1 MQVISHNIRQVVFQS
16 KKQCRFSAIDCR
28 HTLNRFGCRHPN
40 RKRVTRTRLKRHN
53 FGIFWLVIFARRQPY
68 CIFRTKICS
77 KFYLFQVVEF
87 WESGFLVTQGKNAGN
102 PVGLPS
108 ILTQRK
114 RKSAS
119 QNRGS
124 DYSLSAKTRQLERLM
139 RQIVEGWAAR
149 LKIKNQFI
157 WNKPLI
163 RFIGGFCRSVFD
175 IAAKRTAYVRKT
187 CTDLVRAPGEQLC
200 LNNTGRSA
208 FYNPI

>member
-1 MQVISHNIRQVVFQS
+1 MPFVGLSGRRKSQKINSFKKRGILFSPRFFSMTGISMLCGEIAPS
-16 KKQCRFSAIDCR
+16 
-28 HTLNRFGCRHPN
+28 

-68 CIFRTKICS
+68 CIFRAKICS

-87 WESGFLVTQGKNAGN
+87 WESGFLVAQGKNAGN

-124 DYSLSAKTRQLERLM
+124 DYSLSARRSYRRTLKQLASFTSWGAREKKHMNIYLKT
-139 RQIVEGWAAR
+139 IVLTSSFFTR
-149 LKIKNQFI
+149 Y
-157 WNKPLI
+157 
-163 RFIGGFCRSVFD
+163 IG
-175 IAAKRTAYVRKT
+175 T
-187 CTDLVRAPGEQLC
+187 
-200 LNNTGRSA
+200 
-208 FYNPI
+208 